1 MLRTTIRPLV
11 GHTRRSPEGSVSRM
25 PEWLLKGDASGSF
38 DLNDIEAV
46 RLILRGGSVV
56 DWARLNLRDADE
68 VASFLLVNGFDVTV
82 PDDQARLRSLLKK
95 AVAYLE
101 ANFNYHFPEGLRSPS
116 SIEALLLTASRDD
129 EYQKLACVI
138 LKVMHVVNHVD
149 AQQLRF
155 RLAVPE
161 DQLFQMAVARVDQTV
176 AAMRS
181 LGAPIILYEA
191 NRKARDSLIT
201 KLLSKKTNFAAQVYD
216 RLRFRLVTA
225 EESDIVPVL
234 SYLKDNLFP
243 YNYVV
248 PGQSRNQIINTS
260 ALLEA
265 VPSWASDDPGL
276 GARYLYEDADG
287 TGDDPNGFSGSTF
300 RMINFVVELPL
311 RIRELVPRDNPV
323 LVELGTLVYIQ
334 VEFQIFDQTTW
345 KGNEV
350 GDNNHEMYKVR
361 QHWEVVRRL
370 VHGSRFDQG
379 SDATWEGKTR
389 W

>member
-1 MLRTTIRPLV
+1 
-11 GHTRRSPEGSVSRM
+11 M

-161 DQLFQMAVARVDQTV
+161 DQLFQMA
-176 AAMRS
+176 
-181 LGAPIILYEA
+181 
-191 NRKARDSLIT
+191 
-201 KLLSKKTNFAAQVYD
+201 
-216 RLRFRLVTA
+216 
-225 EESDIVPVL
+225 
-234 SYLKDNLFP
+234 
-243 YNYVV
+243 
-248 PGQSRNQIINTS
+248 
-260 ALLEA
+260 
-265 VPSWASDDPGL
+265 
-276 GARYLYEDADG
+276 
-287 TGDDPNGFSGSTF
+287 
-300 RMINFVVELPL
+300 
-311 RIRELVPRDNPV
+311 
-323 LVELGTLVYIQ
+323 
-334 VEFQIFDQTTW
+334 
-345 KGNEV
+345 
-350 GDNNHEMYKVR
+350 
-361 QHWEVVRRL
+361 
-370 VHGSRFDQG
+370 
-379 SDATWEGKTR
+379 
-389 W
+389 